1 MDERGVKISQT
12 VPEHRPV
19 GLPQDG
25 RLDLDP
31 EIRTNKPVERGMMQ
45 LAQGREGERVGD
57 DRVAQAS
64 LAVLGS
70 RTPP

>member
-1 MDERGVKISQT
+1 
-12 VPEHRPV
+12 
-19 GLPQDG
+19 
-25 RLDLDP
+25 
-31 EIRTNKPVERGMMQ
+31 MMQ

-70 RTPP
+70 RSHPERT